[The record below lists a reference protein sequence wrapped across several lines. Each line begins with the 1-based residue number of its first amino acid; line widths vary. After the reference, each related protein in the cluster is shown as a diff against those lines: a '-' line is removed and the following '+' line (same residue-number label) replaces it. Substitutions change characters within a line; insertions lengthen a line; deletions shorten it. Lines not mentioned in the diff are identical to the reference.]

1 MLSGV
6 DVVKRHEGFVNPSN
20 DALVNDLALL
30 HLTGSAPDPLRLVG
44 SDARD
49 APLWAPGTTATIV
62 GWGRTSTNGPQ
73 SPTVLLEGKVPV
85 VSDATCGAPAV
96 WGASFSASTMVCA
109 GGAGVDTCPGDSGGP
124 LMVPRRGEFTL
135 VGVVSWGH
143 PMCANPGFP
152 GVYARVGDPALNAWV
167 RSTVPTVSFTTSPAV
182 PQAGQPFTLTATTS
196 AGGTPAILWDTDGDG
211 TYDAAGASVTQV
223 FAAGSTLVGVKADFP
238 EVADSAAVVRDVVT
252 VVAPPPPPP
261 PPPPPTP
268 PPPPPPPPTNGVGVT
283 SQMKLLTLRTKGVR
297 VRFACERACTISGR
311 LSLGPVS
318 ARRFGLGGA
327 AGRSRSAAARS
338 GCSSPAPAP

>member
-1 MLSGV
+1 
-6 DVVKRHEGFVNPSN
+6 
-20 DALVNDLALL
+20 
-30 HLTGSAPDPLRLVG
+30 
-44 SDARD
+44 
-49 APLWAPGTTATIV
+49 
-62 GWGRTSTNGPQ
+62 
-73 SPTVLLEGKVPV
+73 
-85 VSDATCGAPAV
+85 
-96 WGASFSASTMVCA
+96 MVCA

-124 LMVPRRGEFTL
+124 LTVPRRGEFTL

-143 PMCANPGFP
+143 PTCANPGFP

-167 RSTVPTVSFTTSPAV
+167 RSTVPTVAFTTSPAV

-268 PPPPPPPPTNGVGVT
+268 PPPPPPPPPTNGVGVT

-318 ARRFGLGGA
+318 ARRFGLGGR
-327 AGRSRSAAARS
+327 GRSVTIGRGTQRLLEPGAGTLTLKLTARAKRALRNRQRVTLS
-338 GCSSPAPAP
+338 VITDLRAGSVRLPGKHPVSVRR